1 MEIRHLR
8 YFVAVAEELNFTRAA
23 AKLRLAQP
31 SLTRQIKDLE
41 EELGVLLFD
50 RSKNRISLTEGGRV
64 FLSEARRL
72 MAHCEACVQ
81 TMQRLGRSESGVLNI
96 GYIART
102 FSDLLPKTLRAF
114 RQERPQAE
122 LHLFEMNAAEQYRA
136 LEEQEIDLGF
146 VDLRPPSNSTELNC
160 ACVGKYSI
168 LAAMNNR
175 DPLAKNVRIPLR
187 SLEPMFFVERSEK
200 SYPGARARLIET
212 CRGAGFTPRIL
223 HEAEGYSAIIS
234 FVAEDLG
241 VALLP
246 EQKRTLPNR
255 DGVVF
260 RPLQPHVTS
269 DSYAIWRSDN
279 LSSLLKRY
287 LEIVKELSPDRP

>member
-1 MEIRHLR
+1 VEIRHLR

-23 AKLRLAQP
+23 AKLHLAQP
-31 SLTRQIKDLE
+31 SLTRQVKDLE
-41 EELGVLLFD
+41 DELGVLLFD
-50 RSKNRISLTEGGRV
+50 RTKNRISLTEGGRV
-64 FLSEARRL
+64 LLGEARPL
-72 MAHCEACVQ
+72 IAQCEACVQ
-81 TMQRLGRSESGVLNI
+81 AVQRLGRGESAVLNI
-96 GYIART
+96 GYIAHT
-102 FSDLLPKTLRAF
+102 FSELLSKTLRAF

-136 LEEQEIDLGF
+136 LEEQDIDLGF
-146 VDLRPPSNSTELNC
+146 VDLRPLLNSTELQC
-160 ACVGKYSI
+160 ACVGRYSI
-168 LAAMNNR
+168 LAAMNDR
-175 DPLAKNVRIPLR
+175 DPLAKSVRIPLR

-246 EQKRTLPNR
+246 EQKRTPSHR

-269 DSYAIWRSDN
+269 ASYAIWRSDN
-279 LSSLLKRY
+279 PSSLLKRY
-287 LEIVKELSPDRP
+287 LQMVKELSVGL